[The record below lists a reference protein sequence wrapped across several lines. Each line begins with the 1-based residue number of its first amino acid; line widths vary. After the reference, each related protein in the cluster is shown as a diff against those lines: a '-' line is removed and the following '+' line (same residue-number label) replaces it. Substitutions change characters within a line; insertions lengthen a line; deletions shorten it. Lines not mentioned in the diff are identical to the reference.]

1 MIEEKAVFK
10 GSPSAVVNFGTFA
23 LCALISIGALAIMIF
38 SRKQLS
44 DSPPLRYGVWALL
57 ILPLLFA
64 LIKWRLIKSRV
75 YEITTERIKITNGIF
90 SKKTDEMELYRVKD
104 ATLVEPFLLRLF
116 SVGDIQVTS
125 ADASTPALQL
135 EGISGAHAVR
145 EELRKNVEACRDRKR
160 TRITELE

>member
-1 MIEEKAVFK
+1 
-10 GSPSAVVNFGTFA
+10 
-23 LCALISIGALAIMIF
+23 
-38 SRKQLS
+38 
-44 DSPPLRYGVWALL
+44 VWALL

-64 LIKWRLIKSRV
+64 LIKWWLIKSRI

-135 EGISGAHAVR
+135 EGIAGASGVR